1 MMAAD
6 RDALLC
12 DLAETY
18 HVYDFRALPAL
29 TLAALCC
36 GLRNDSRIRQKMAG
50 VQISR
55 LEALM
60 VIADNLTIIRHGLF
74 AKKGAEMPPLF
85 ADQIPD
91 GNETF
96 GFASGEDFMKA
107 RNDLLKRA
115 QYV

>member
-36 GLRNDSRIRQKMAG
+36 GLREDSRIRQKMAG
-50 VQISR
+50 VKISR
-55 LEALM
+55 MEALM

-74 AKKGAEMPPLF
+74 AKENAARPALF
-85 ADQIPD
+85 ADQIQK
-91 GNETF
+91 EKEAF
-96 GFASGEDFMKA
+96 GFSSGEDFMRA
-107 RNDLLKRA
+107 RNDLVKRA
-115 QYV
+115 Q